1 MKLRHLALLTAL
13 LAATGTLKAGSAE
26 IEVSP
31 NGGRL
36 LEIHGHDKPHLEVI
50 LKDEKF
56 VIGFYDVEAKKV
68 IPIKEEI
75 LEVTVGE
82 RSKPEPVK
90 VTTENGKFIV
100 PKPPGD
106 DFWVIF
112 QIKEKEGAKA
122 KTVRLHYNGKKCPTC
137 SETEWLCKCDHGDD
151 HGHSHGHDKKK

>member
-1 MKLRHLALLTAL
+1 MKLRHLALTAL
-13 LAATGTLKAGSAE
+13 FAAVAVTAQAHEE

-36 LEIHGHDKPHLEVI
+36 LEITDHDKPHLEVI
-50 LKDEKF
+50 LKDKNF
-56 VIGFYDVEAKKV
+56 VVGLYDVQGKKAV
-68 IPIKEEI
+68 PFKEEI

-90 VTTENGKFIV
+90 VTMEDGKFIV

-122 KTVRLHYNGKKCPTC
+122 KTVRLHYDGAKCPTC
-137 SETEWLCKCDHGDD
+137 DSAEWVCKCDHDD
-151 HGHSHGHDKKK
+151 DKKDKK